1 MPHLP
6 SAGENLQT
14 MPIQSPVVEIIS
26 LLLPIIIIKTYKLTE
41 KKNQQL
47 DKMDRFDKMKVRQF
61 GCNLQ
66 RFSSFL
72 SILGVVVSIIG
83 IIGGY
88 TTIVLGFESW
98 GGLFYYVTGEALLFL
113 SKLYLAMWIFLMI
126 KTRKQDITGIERIGK
141 LYIYVSGF
149 LEIIGM
155 IFYMGLF
162 IIDITIV
169 AHWGGGGWGWPRS
182 DIGLKIAQTVCA
194 TVYFLFSCLK
204 IHGIRVEKNKLLGK
218 YLGFRLALIILYM
231 TNLVIFS
238 QYYDEDS
245 RMIILSFIALFGG
258 IPYLILDIGLII
270 ILHSIRADREKTP
283 GIEKPLDNI

>member
-1 MPHLP
+1 MLDISSVPHLP

-14 MPIQSPVVEIIS
+14 MPIQNPVVEIIS

-47 DKMDRFDKMKVRQF
+47 DKMDRKF

-169 AHWGGGGWGWPRS
+169 AHW
-182 DIGLKIAQTVCA
+182 
-194 TVYFLFSCLK
+194 
-204 IHGIRVEKNKLLGK
+204 
-218 YLGFRLALIILYM
+218 
-231 TNLVIFS
+231 
-238 QYYDEDS
+238 
-245 RMIILSFIALFGG
+245 
-258 IPYLILDIGLII
+258 
-270 ILHSIRADREKTP
+270 
-283 GIEKPLDNI
+283 